1 MPWEREIGRLTY
13 ENIESKIKQRSTS
26 ARKEIIDNEPLSK
39 KQLLKRWERLSGFP
53 SELPDTKLWKFD
65 TEPLGA
71 LKLQFSH
78 SGKLLAVACTTQHA
92 SKTLIKIFDVENGE
106 LRVILRGHHDLIHDL
121 QWSLNDDFLLSASA
135 DCSLKIWNLS
145 SLRDASDTYT
155 DKLNYTEN
163 DVKYF
168 VDQLLHPS
176 FVYGGGFYPD
186 TAEER
191 D

>member
-1 MPWEREIGRLTY
+1 
-13 ENIESKIKQRSTS
+13 
-26 ARKEIIDNEPLSK
+26 
-39 KQLLKRWERLSGFP
+39 
-53 SELPDTKLWKFD
+53 
-65 TEPLGA
+65 
-71 LKLQFSH
+71 
-78 SGKLLAVACTTQHA
+78 
-92 SKTLIKIFDVENGE
+92 VENGE

-145 SLRDASDTYT
+145 SLRDPSDTYT